1 MKIYSYIIAILIP
14 VLLIS
19 CSTTQ
24 DKSDDEIA
32 NDLVSS
38 TFDEADSGKIE
49 TDSFSEDEFFED
61 SGDMDIEFIPDEEID
76 IVNVDPDYEALPED
90 FEMEAEVEALAEDF
104 EIEALPGT
112 SDQPVTAIQPPN
124 YSSSRV
130 QFPSGGAG
138 YPEHSSG
145 SYSQGSQGSYV
156 VRKGDTLW
164 GISRRFGTS
173 VNAIANANN
182 LNPNGVL
189 NPGKNLVIPS
199 GKGKVYSTSANSGG
213 NTYVVK
219 KGDSYFSIGKQF
231 GISSQK
237 LMAYNGAKSSL
248 LKIGQTIRIP

>member
-14 VLLIS
+14 VLLVS

-38 TFDEADSGKIE
+38 TFAEADSGKIE

-61 SGDMDIEFIPDEEID
+61 SGDMDIKFIPDEDVD
-76 IVNVDPDYEALPED
+76 IVNIDPDYEALPED
-90 FEMEAEVEALAEDF
+90 FETEAEVEAL
-104 EIEALPGT
+104 PGI
-112 SDQPVTAIQPPN
+112 SDQPVTAIQPPS
-124 YSSSRV
+124 YSSSRI

-138 YPEHSSG
+138 YPEHSSR

-173 VNAIANANN
+173 VNAIAGANN
-182 LNPNGVL
+182 LNPNSVI

-199 GKGKVYSTSANSGG
+199 GNGRVYSSSANSGG

>member
-1 MKIYSYIIAILIP
+1 MKIYAYIIALLIP
-14 VLLIS
+14 FLLVS
-19 CSTTQ
+19 CSTTKN
-24 DKSDDEIA
+24 KSDDELA

-38 TFDEADSGKIE
+38 TFAE
-49 TDSFSEDEFFED
+49 TDSENIDADSDSFEEP
-61 SGDMDIEFIPDEEID
+61 GDMDIEFINDEEVDLD

-90 FEMEAEVEALAEDF
+90 FDAEAEASV
-104 EIEALPGT
+104 EALPGT
-112 SDQPVTAIQPPN
+112 SGQPVTAIKPPHH

-130 QFPSGGAG
+130 QFSSRGTG
-138 YPEHSSG
+138 YPENSSG

-156 VRKGDTLW
+156 VKKGDSLW

-173 VNAIANANN
+173 VNAIAAANN
-182 LNPNGVL
+182 LNPNSVI

-199 GKGKVYSTSANSGG
+199 GKGKVYSTSSNSGG
-213 NTYVVK
+213 NTYIVK

>member
-1 MKIYSYIIAILIP
+1 LIP
-14 VLLIS
+14 VLLVS

-24 DKSDDEIA
+24 DKSDDELA

-38 TFDEADSGKIE
+38 TFDETDSGDIE
-49 TDSFSEDEFFED
+49 TDSFSEDDFFED
-61 SGDMDIEFIPDEEID
+61 SGDMDIEFIPDEEVT
-76 IVNVDPDYEALPED
+76 IVDVDPDYEALPED
-90 FEMEAEVEALAEDF
+90 FEMEAEVEAL
-104 EIEALPGT
+104 PGT
-112 SDQPVTAIQPPN
+112 SDQPVTAIQPPS

-130 QFPSGGAG
+130 RFPSGGAG

-156 VRKGDTLW
+156 VKKGDTLW

-173 VNAIANANN
+173 VNAIASANN

>member
-1 MKIYSYIIAILIP
+1 MKIYAYIIALLIP
-14 VLLIS
+14 VLLVS
-19 CSTTQ
+19 CSTTK
-24 DKSDDEIA
+24 DKSDDDLA

-38 TFDEADSGKIE
+38 TFAE
-49 TDSFSEDEFFED
+49 TDPFSENEFFED
-61 SGDMDIEFIPDEEID
+61 SGDMDIEFISDEEVE

-90 FEMEAEVEALAEDF
+90 LDLNLEAEVEAL
-104 EIEALPGT
+104 PGT
-112 SDQPVTAIQPPN
+112 PSQPVTAIQPPRY
-124 YSSSRV
+124 YSSSHV
-130 QFPSGGAG
+130 QFSSGGAG
-138 YPEHSSG
+138 YPENSSG

-164 GISRRFGTS
+164 GISRKFGTS
-173 VNAIANANN
+173 VNAIAAANN
-182 LNPNGVL
+182 LNPNYIL

-199 GKGKVYSTSANSGG
+199 GKGRVYSTSDNSGG